1 MEKQLFLKSKKIE
14 KITLIFDALAVIAYI
29 ALFLFLFNQLQ
40 MPMDGVGVI
49 LEDLETF
56 NPIYNDFPGIFKNI
70 VLNRGQMNSIISIL
84 IIFFIVSFPM
94 LFINIKKNKTRTI
107 YDIDSYSTAST
118 FVQAIIN
125 LLTFNFIGAGLRVY
139 NTFVLIKFLKGYSP
153 KEFFKSIIPAIKNK
167 RAERKAKKAEII
179 EDEEVKDEYSLS
191 IKKSIRRQTAVS
203 TVRLLLTYLFLVL
216 IALIIIIPFY
226 WMVLTSVKTFSE
238 SSSTLNPQFFLWI
251 DRWNWVNYKVVLTEQ
266 NFGLYIKNTV
276 IVALLSTFGTIITTV
291 LSAYAFARIE
301 FKGRELLFSILIMT
315 MMIPGELYIITNFI
329 TVSKNGFGWIGNP
342 TGENQYFLAMILPFV
357 TSISYIFFLRQNFKQ
372 IPESLYKAARVDGC
386 SDFKYLMRVMVP
398 IASPTI
404 FTITILNIFGSWNAY
419 IWPRI
424 ITSVGDINGSNYWLI
439 SNALRDTD
447 FVLDTGRVM
456 YNLQIAASTLV
467 TVPLLIVFFMF
478 RKYIMN
484 GIGRSG
490 TKG

>member
-1 MEKQLFLKSKKIE
+1 
-14 KITLIFDALAVIAYI
+14 
-29 ALFLFLFNQLQ
+29 
-40 MPMDGVGVI
+40 
-49 LEDLETF
+49 
-56 NPIYNDFPGIFKNI
+56 
-70 VLNRGQMNSIISIL
+70 
-84 IIFFIVSFPM
+84 
-94 LFINIKKNKTRTI
+94 
-107 YDIDSYSTAST
+107 
-118 FVQAIIN
+118 
-125 LLTFNFIGAGLRVY
+125 
-139 NTFVLIKFLKGYSP
+139 
-153 KEFFKSIIPAIKNK
+153 
-167 RAERKAKKAEII
+167 
-179 EDEEVKDEYSLS
+179 
-191 IKKSIRRQTAVS
+191 
-203 TVRLLLTYLFLVL
+203 
-216 IALIIIIPFY
+216 
-226 WMVLTSVKTFSE
+226 
-238 SSSTLNPQFFLWI
+238 
-251 DRWNWVNYKVVLTEQ
+251 
-266 NFGLYIKNTV
+266 
-276 IVALLSTFGTIITTV
+276 
-291 LSAYAFARIE
+291 
-301 FKGRELLFSILIMT
+301 
-315 MMIPGELYIITNFI
+315 MIPGELYIITNFI

-386 SDFKYLMRVMVP
+386 SDFKYLMRVIVP

>member
-1 MEKQLFLKSKKIE
+1 MDKQLFLKSKKIE
-14 KITLIFDALAVIAYI
+14 NITFIFDILAIIAYI
-29 ALFLFLFNQLQ
+29 ALFLMLFNLLQL
-40 MPMDGVGVI
+40 PDLDPISGNMDLDN
-49 LEDLETF
+49 LEFLTPTYELLGSNLD
-56 NPIYNDFPGIFKNI
+56 KW
-70 VLNRGQMNSIISIL
+70 QMNSIISIL
-84 IIFFIVSFPM
+84 AIFLVVTFPM

-107 YDIDSYSTAST
+107 YEVDSYAAGSK
-118 FVQAIIN
+118 FVQALIN
-125 LLTFNFIGAGLRVY
+125 LLTFNFVGAGLRIY
-139 NTFVLIKFLKGYSP
+139 NTFILIKFVKDYSP
-153 KEFFKSIIPAIKNK
+153 KEFFQSIIPAIKK
-167 RAERKAKKAEII
+167 WFADRKAKKEII
-179 EDEEVKDEYSLS
+179 NEDTIDEYSASL
-191 IKKSIRRQTAVS
+191 KRSIRRQN
-203 TVRLLLTYLFLVL
+203 TVGALRIFGTYLFLVL
-216 IALIIIIPFY
+216 MALIIIIPFY
-226 WMVLTSVKTFSE
+226 WMVLTSLKTFTE
-238 SSSTLNPQFFLWI
+238 SVAINPKFFLSI
-251 DRWNWVNYKVVLTEQ
+251 SRWNWVNYKVVLTEL

-276 IVALLSTFGTIITTV
+276 IVAIFSTLGTILTTIFA
-291 LSAYAFARIE
+291 AYAFARIE

-329 TVSKNGFGWIGNP
+329 TVSKNGLGWIGMP
-342 TGENQYFLAMILPFV
+342 TGENQYFLAMIIPFV

-404 FTITILNIFGSWNAY
+404 FTITILNVFSSWNAY

-424 ITSVGDINGSNYWLI
+424 ITGVGDPDAKNYWLI
-439 SNALRDTD
+439 SNALRDST
-447 FVLDTGRVM
+447 FVQDSGRVM
-456 YNLQIAASTLV
+456 YNLQIAASALV